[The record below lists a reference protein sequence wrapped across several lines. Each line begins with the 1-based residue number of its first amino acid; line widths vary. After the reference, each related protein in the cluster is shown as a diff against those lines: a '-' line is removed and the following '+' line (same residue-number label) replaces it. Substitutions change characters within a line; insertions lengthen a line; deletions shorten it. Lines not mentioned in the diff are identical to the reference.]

1 MGSPVSDI
9 LQSPFTI
16 GGIVTVLVGAVSKL
30 YFDGKS
36 KDTIIKNSF
45 EARVTD
51 LKEINTAKDGKDE
64 KIMTLVQLIYNKLE
78 SEKRK

>member
-1 MGSPVSDI
+1 MDI
-9 LQSPFTI
+9 LQNYGPAGAII
-16 GGIVTVLVGAVSKL
+16 GVLGVVIGKL

-51 LKEINTAKDGKDE
+51 LKDINAARDGKDE

-78 SEKRK
+78 GEKRQ